1 MRKSGK
7 EGLSRSDASKMTTKE
22 NRSSMKNR
30 IDVSAIIPAY
40 NAAVTIGSLV
50 NKILSEPHVAI
61 ELIIVDDGS
70 TDGTGN
76 IIRQIHDDRLIL
88 IEQANEGVYGARN
101 AALDIHRGEWVVFL
115 DADDDIADGF
125 IEKRWQAATVSQAD
139 VMIFNGW
146 HSGADSHRRAVHTKQ
161 PYEATL
167 SGHEW
172 LRLSVIHREWPH
184 YLWLQMV
191 RSSYIKQHS
200 LHFQSGKSHKDIL
213 WTVHLAA
220 SNGRFCTLDIKD
232 YIYINNKASI
242 THRPDYYD
250 VRAISYVEV
259 IEDIIQLADDK
270 QNKKIKIFLYRHALV
285 EARHFLGLYRKKV
298 MDKSNVKTSFNKN
311 ISFISL
317 FPGISSLSDIFF
329 FIKLMRKI
337 F

>member
-1 MRKSGK
+1 
-7 EGLSRSDASKMTTKE
+7 
-22 NRSSMKNR
+22 MKHK
-30 IDVSAIIPAY
+30 IDVSIIIPAY
-40 NAAVTIGSLV
+40 NAAATVGCLV

-61 ELIIVDDGS
+61 ELIVVDDGS

-88 IEQANEGVYGARN
+88 IEQANRGVYAARN
-101 AALDIHRGEWVVFL
+101 AALALHQGEWVIFL

-125 IEKRWQAATVSQAD
+125 IEKRWQAATASQAD

-146 HSGADSHRRAVHTKQ
+146 HSGADLHRRAVHRKQ
-161 PYEATL
+161 PYGATL

-172 LRLSVIHREWPH
+172 IRHCVTHREWPH

-191 RSSYIKQHS
+191 RSCYIRQHS
-200 LHFQSGKSHKDIL
+200 LCLQPGRSHKDIL

-259 IEDIIQLADDK
+259 IAEIIQVAEQE
-270 QNKKIKIFLYRHALV
+270 QNKKIKVFLYRHALV
-285 EARHFLGLYRKKV
+285 EARHFLGLYRNRV
-298 MDKSNVKTSFNKN
+298 RDKSGIKTCFKAH
-311 ISFISL
+311 ISFASL
-317 FPGISSLSDIFF
+317 VRGISSFSDVFF
-329 FIKLMRKI
+329 FIKLVGKL

>member
-1 MRKSGK
+1 
-7 EGLSRSDASKMTTKE
+7 
-22 NRSSMKNR
+22 MKNR
-30 IDVSAIIPAY
+30 IDVSVIIPAY
-40 NAAVTIGSLV
+40 NAAETIISLV
-50 NKILSEPHVAI
+50 NKILSETHVAI
-61 ELIIVDDGS
+61 ELIVVDDGS

-76 IIRQIHDDRLIL
+76 IIRQIHDERLIL
-88 IEQANEGVYGARN
+88 IEQANQGVYAARN
-101 AALDIHRGEWVVFL
+101 TALALHQGEWVIFL

-125 IEKRWQAATVSQAD
+125 IEKRWQAASASQTD

-146 HSGADSHRRAVHTKQ
+146 HFDADHHHRRAVHRKQ
-161 PYEATL
+161 PYGATL

-172 LRLSVIHREWPH
+172 IRHCVTRREWPH

-191 RSSYIKQHS
+191 KSAYIRQHL
-200 LHFQSGKSHKDIL
+200 LHFQSGKSHKDII

-220 SNGRFCTLDIKD
+220 RNGRFCVLDVKD
-232 YIYINNKASI
+232 YIYNSNRTSI

-259 IEDIIQLADDK
+259 IAEIIQLAGQE
-270 QNKKIKIFLYRHALV
+270 QNKKIKVFFYRHALV

-298 MDKSNVKTSFNKN
+298 MDNSNVKTSFNKN

-317 FPGISSLSDIFF
+317 FQGISSLSDIFF

>member
-1 MRKSGK
+1 
-7 EGLSRSDASKMTTKE
+7 
-22 NRSSMKNR
+22 MKNK
-30 IDVSAIIPAY
+30 IDVSIIIPAY
-40 NAAVTIGSLV
+40 NAAATVGCLV

-61 ELIIVDDGS
+61 ELIVVDDGS

-88 IEQANEGVYGARN
+88 IEQANQGVYAARN
-101 AALDIHRGEWVVFL
+101 VALAIHRGEWVVFL
-115 DADDDIADGF
+115 DADDDIHNEF
-125 IEKRWQAATVSQAD
+125 IEKRWQAD

-146 HSGADSHRRAVHTKQ
+146 HSGADNHRRAVHTKQ

-172 LRLSVIHREWPH
+172 IRHCVTRGEWPH

-191 RSSYIKQHS
+191 RSSYIRQHS
-200 LHFQSGKSHKDIL
+200 LCFQPGRSHKDIL

-220 SNGRFCTLDIKD
+220 NNGRFSVLDVKD
-232 YIYINNKASI
+232 YIYISNKTSI

-259 IEDIIQLADDK
+259 IAEIIQVAEQE
-270 QNKKIKIFLYRHALV
+270 QNKKIKVFLYRHALV

-298 MDKSNVKTSFNKN
+298 WDNSNVKTSFNTN
-311 ISFISL
+311 ISFINL
-317 FPGISSLSDIFF
+317 LKGISSISDIFF

-337 F
+337 L